1 MPHKIR
7 AFGLA
12 LVALAVMGAIAASA
26 AQAVVQFNATKFPVE
41 IHAEGG
47 GKETFTTSGGT
58 VTCTFSTFSGE
69 ATKASTELTVHPV
82 YSGCTAFGFIK
93 AEAETKGCNYV
104 FTATEKTSA
113 DNYNAHTKIECE
125 AGKKIKVGVT
135 GCKATIEEITANN
148 ALTTVD
154 LIDKTAGKPVENTV
168 DVRPTVKNIHYVVTE
183 VGTFGCKFKK
193 VGETFTDGEYT
204 SSANIPAK
212 GRNPAN
218 HAEQIGIV
226 VEG

>member
-26 AQAVVQFNATKFPVE
+26 AQAVVQLNATKFPVE

-47 GKETFTTSGGT
+47 DKETFTTSGGT
-58 VTCTFSTFSGE
+58 VKCTFGTFSGE
-69 ATKASTELTVHPV
+69 ATKASTVLTVHPE
-82 YSGCTAFGFIK
+82 YSGCTAFGFTK
-93 AEAETKGCNYV
+93 AEYNFNECNYI
-104 FTATEKTSA
+104 FTATEKTSM
-113 DNYNAHTKIECE
+113 DNYTAHTKIECLN
-125 AGKKIKVGVT
+125 GNKIIIGVT
-135 GCKATIEEITANN
+135 GCKIALEQITANN

-168 DVRPTVKNIHYVVTE
+168 DVRPTVENVHYVVIE
-183 VGTFGCKFKK
+183 VGAVGCKFKK
-193 VGETFTDGEYT
+193 VGETFTDGKFT
-204 SSANIPAK
+204 SSANIPAV